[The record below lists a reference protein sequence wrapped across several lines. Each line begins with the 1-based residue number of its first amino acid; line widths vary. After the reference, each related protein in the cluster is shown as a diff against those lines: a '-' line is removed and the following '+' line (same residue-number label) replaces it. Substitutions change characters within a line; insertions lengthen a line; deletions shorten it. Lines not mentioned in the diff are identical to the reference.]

1 MSDVLSEYKS
11 KSYQWKI
18 TITDP
23 PLTYLMKQGI
33 SRFEIAL
40 AVKIS
45 YPLLQIWHQKV
56 GDGYDYIDFFNASVA
71 RTWFQVSRV
80 TGHRIQRR
88 LEREA
93 GVIANKYRQTK
104 GRNRGKLNDQ
114 YLTVSILRTELV
126 SFKHVLEE
134 LDLSRSEISE
144 WKKKCTDLEA
154 EKQKLVEEIREV
166 LRKKE
171 EERVD
176 LEVATMEL
184 RNHVEQLGN
193 QSGIACQCKKIRE
206 VDPKQRTR
214 KLKLKGKG

>member
-1 MSDVLSEYKS
+1 MGSSLLKTAVLSYSWPIVLGIVEKKHKEKMSDVLSEYKS

-71 RTWFQVSRV
+71 GTWFQVSRV
-80 TGHRIQRR
+80 TGYRIQRR

-93 GVIANKYRQTK
+93 GVIAKNTDRQ
-104 GRNRGKLNDQ
+104 R
-114 YLTVSILRTELV
+114 
-126 SFKHVLEE
+126 
-134 LDLSRSEISE
+134 
-144 WKKKCTDLEA
+144 
-154 EKQKLVEEIREV
+154 
-166 LRKKE
+166 
-171 EERVD
+171 
-176 LEVATMEL
+176 
-184 RNHVEQLGN
+184 
-193 QSGIACQCKKIRE
+193 
-206 VDPKQRTR
+206 
-214 KLKLKGKG
+214 

>member
-40 AVKIS
+40 AVKIP

-71 RTWFQVSRV
+71 GTWFQVSRV
-80 TGHRIQRR
+80 TGYRIQRG

-93 GVIANKYRQTK
+93 EAIANNYRQTN
-104 GRNRGKLNDQ
+104 GRNRGRLKVL
-114 YLTVSILRTELV
+114 YCKYSSYRTCV
-126 SFKHVLEE
+126 
-134 LDLSRSEISE
+134 I
-144 WKKKCTDLEA
+144 
-154 EKQKLVEEIREV
+154 
-166 LRKKE
+166 
-171 EERVD
+171 
-176 LEVATMEL
+176 
-184 RNHVEQLGN
+184 
-193 QSGIACQCKKIRE
+193 
-206 VDPKQRTR
+206 
-214 KLKLKGKG
+214 